1 MQIINE
7 LRTAFEPINCVKNIL
22 FSYEDPDPETNEVIK
37 PKKIKASNRVEPFK
51 KVFDADL
58 STALRGIKT
67 FNVLKAIVL
76 GCALSK
82 GSRKEANLVDID
94 ILKTLLKELQ
104 VLLDHASLTKEVDVS
119 SIQGF
124 DDYSKNDDDEA
135 IQKILKKA
143 VLINPK

>member
-1 MQIINE
+1 M
-7 LRTAFEPINCVKNIL
+7 
-22 FSYEDPDPETNEVIK
+22 
-37 PKKIKASNRVEPFK
+37 
-51 KVFDADL
+51 
-58 STALRGIKT
+58 
-67 FNVLKAIVL
+67 LKAIVL

-104 VLLDHASLTKEVDVS
+104 VLLDHVSLTKEVDVS